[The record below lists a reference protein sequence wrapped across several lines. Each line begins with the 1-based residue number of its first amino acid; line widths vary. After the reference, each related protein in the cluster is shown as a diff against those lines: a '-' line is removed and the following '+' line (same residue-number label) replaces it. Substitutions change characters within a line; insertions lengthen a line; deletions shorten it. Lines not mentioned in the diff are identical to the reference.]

1 MPVILLSTHNQG
13 LDPPKERSS
22 RLTNL
27 SIGVLV
33 SLHVIPTENTFGVPD
48 FCLRCWEQE
57 REPYGSVVIFILFE
71 IVLTT
76 EEEDKLFWQPFCFLI
91 QIRESKRISKN
102 HEFWNQ
108 HAKIVFKISKFQCY

>member
-13 LDPPKERSS
+13 LDPPEERSS
-22 RLTNL
+22 RLSNL
-27 SIGVLV
+27 GIGGLV
-33 SLHVIPTENTFGVPD
+33 SLYVIPTENTFRVLD

-76 EEEDKLFWQPFCFLI
+76 EEDKLF
-91 QIRESKRISKN
+91 
-102 HEFWNQ
+102 
-108 HAKIVFKISKFQCY
+108 